1 MELRELREFLRSS
14 WCSGGKA
21 GVSLTLF
28 AGEFLDALAPSRAF
42 NARKRTIVLGP
53 CGIVFNSFYSF
64 YSFYSKL
71 INVFFVE
78 LRELRELS
86 LTLFAGEFLDAL
98 APSRAFNA
106 RKRTIVWG
114 PCGIV
119 FNSFNS
125 FYSFYSKLI
134 NLVCYPVSRG
144 GLWRAS

>member
-86 LTLFAGEFLDAL
+86 LTLFAGEL
-98 APSRAFNA
+98 
-106 RKRTIVWG
+106 RTIVLG

-119 FNSFNS
+119 FNSFYSFIFFNS
-125 FYSFYSKLI
+125 F
-134 NLVCYPVSRG
+134 G
-144 GLWRAS
+144 